1 MKNQSILK
9 KYEFLYPEKYEL
21 KSFMRLNNLN
31 MLLCG
36 CDVVAVALESL
47 KAMWWEIYSHKSL
60 LSSNNF

>member
-47 KAMWWEIYSHKSL
+47 KAMW
-60 LSSNNF
+60 